1 MKLSLKN
8 VFRRSLSFYCIF
20 ESKKRIYFSKLI
32 VNVFIRDY
40 IGRSLKNNLAFYE
53 VVIIKRFSAFIIILL
68 RFLIKEAYLF

>member
-1 MKLSLKN
+1 MIRIRPDPDPDPKH
-8 VFRRSLSFYCIF
+8 CIF

-40 IGRSLKNNLAFYE
+40 IGRSLQNNLAFYE
-53 VVIIKRFSAFIIILL
+53 VVINKRFSAFIIILL